1 MISNKS
7 FIHSPVKEK
16 AKTNKLSFGR
26 ISESDGDISVQG
38 LLIKQRCT
46 KPKCWHEICYMGKVS
61 TSYLQYYN
69 HAKYCT
75 ISTKNE
81 LPRGKPRSIG
91 AKTIGVAH
99 DAAFYIPLF
108 CLGSEYIFV
117 LPFHCPFC
125 RRC

>member
-1 MISNKS
+1 MLNEIHAGLKTIAHCKISNKS
-7 FIHSPVKEK
+7 FINSPVKEK
-16 AKTNKLSFGR
+16 AKTYKLSFGR

-75 ISTKNE
+75 ISTKI
-81 LPRGKPRSIG
+81 KQKI
-91 AKTIGVAH
+91 
-99 DAAFYIPLF
+99 
-108 CLGSEYIFV
+108 
-117 LPFHCPFC
+117 
-125 RRC
+125 